1 MIISFVFHSFI
12 SRRSFNFEITRV
24 ISQQTALSQL
34 IFIKNF
40 PCQCNR
46 KLTENDVENIQ
57 TDSVRVWE
65 VKHLSYSL
73 ENRSVYVQEQTIFT
87 SIQNQWR
94 CICFNKIAFSLT
106 LISSRLFWE
115 WWLIWRS
122 VILEHDKQRNSKN
135 VLI

>member
-40 PCQCNR
+40 LCQWNR
-46 KLTENDVENIQ
+46 KLIENDVENIQ

-73 ENRSVYVQEQTIFT
+73 ENRSVYVRYKTIFA
-87 SIQNQWR
+87 SIQNRWR
-94 CICFNKIAFSLT
+94 CICFNKIAYSLT
-106 LISSRLFWE
+106 LLSSHLFWRRFE
-115 WWLIWRS
+115 KPPNS
-122 VILEHDKQRNSKN
+122 VVINLKEGHPRTW
-135 VLI
+135 